1 MRLRD
6 RAHDLG
12 AKDGSARP
20 FQLPTL
26 RFFVKFHE
34 MSARPL
40 SYTQLGAALA
50 AGLALRLFFIWRF
63 PFYSGD
69 TKFYEELARNWL
81 YHGVYG
87 LYVHGELTAVDM
99 RVPGY
104 PAFLAAIYFAIGRS
118 ARVVMVAQALVDLG
132 TCVLAALIATRLAP
146 VSRRALVRTAAL
158 WMAALCPF
166 TADYT
171 AVVLTETLATFFTTA
186 AVLVFV
192 YFLTEPELDLPAHA
206 AADSSTRRKVY
217 SFAAWF
223 LLLGII
229 AGLGTLVRPETP
241 LVLAAAG
248 SALCIRWWR
257 RANWP
262 KLILAASWMCVGLLL
277 PLAPWAARNAQ
288 AFGRVEFLGPRYAQS
303 YGDFIPRGFIA
314 WTQTWLTRFGDS
326 YLMTWKLGK
335 QPIGI
340 ETVPGVAFDSDAE
353 RARVAELLG
362 LYNRDLEMTP
372 LLDHEF
378 AVLAAERTARVPLRT
393 YIFVPAARIA
403 AMWFTPRIELLP
415 YSGKLWPVG
424 VHWQG
429 NPVDFG
435 VTFGFGVL
443 GLVYLG
449 MAVAGWWLCRTQ
461 LAVTFLILFIAI
473 RTVAMTQLQ
482 TVEPRYVIE
491 CFPVIVALGAMVW
504 AIPRRQSATDV
515 GTARAATESAS
526 T

>member
-1 MRLRD
+1 M
-6 RAHDLG
+6 
-12 AKDGSARP
+12 SARP
-20 FQLPTL
+20 F
-26 RFFVKFHE
+26 
-34 MSARPL
+34 

-50 AGLALRLFFIWRF
+50 AGLVLRLFFIWRF
-63 PFYSGD
+63 PFHSGD

-87 LYVHGELTAVDM
+87 LYIRGELTAVDM

-118 ARVVMVAQALVDLG
+118 ARVVMVAQAFVDFG
-132 TCVLAALIATRLAP
+132 TCVLAALIAARLAP
-146 VSRRALVRTAAL
+146 VSRRATAGTAAL

-186 AVLVFV
+186 AVFVFI
-192 YFLTEPELDLPAHA
+192 YFLTEPPLDLPADA
-206 AADSSTRRKVY
+206 AADSSTRKKVY
-217 SFAAWF
+217 SFVAWF

-257 RANWP
+257 RVNWP

-277 PLAPWAARNAQ
+277 PLAPWAARNAR

-303 YGDFIPRGFIA
+303 FGDFIPRGFIA
-314 WTQTWLTRFGDS
+314 WTQTWMTRFGDA

-340 ETVPGVAFDSDAE
+340 ESVPASAFDSDAE
-353 RARVAELLG
+353 RARVAELLAR
-362 LYNRDLEMTP
+362 YNASLEMTP

-378 AVLAAERTARVPLRT
+378 AILAAERTARKPLRT
-393 YIFVPAARIA
+393 YVFVPAERIA

-424 VHWQG
+424 EYWRG
-429 NPVDFG
+429 NPADFG
-435 VTFGFGVL
+435 VTFGFGML

-449 MAVAGWWLCRTQ
+449 MAVAGWWRCR
-461 LAVTFLILFIAI
+461 AHPAAAFLILSVAI

-491 CFPVIVALGAMVW
+491 CFPVIVALGALVW
-504 AIPRRQSATDV
+504 AMPRRRSEASG
-515 GTARAATESAS
+515 GTARVTMGSAN
-526 T
+526 